1 MVNKNELL
9 VLKKYESQGWKVI
22 RGGAPDFLMLKV
34 NGGKIEDFIFVEVKN
49 PNSELTYEQAIYRE
63 VLEKRLG
70 AKYSVELIQAN
81 HSKPDQSRSYHS
93 TPYQTNPGQTI
104 PNQAKCRLKF
114 SLKFPDEFK
123 SVVMKMLCGLEHI
136 ACLNKRRGI
145 IKILNLK
152 DL

>member
-1 MVNKNELL
+1 MRRRYLVNKNELL

-70 AKYSVELIQAN
+70 AKYSVELIQSN
-81 HSKPDQSRSYHS
+81 HSNPYPAIPTQDIPPHS
-93 TPYQTNPGQTI
+93 IPIQAVPLRPSPTHSIPIQTLDNS
-104 PNQAKCRLKF
+104 
-114 SLKFPDEFK
+114 SLENERD
-123 SVVMKMLCGLEHI
+123 
-136 ACLNKRRGI
+136 
-145 IKILNLK
+145 
-152 DL
+152 